1 MNARIY
7 LKFLIALLLFSVFTQ
22 GKCKKSSSNNP
33 ENWTRTFELRLTF
46 SQYLRNTN
54 TGDPRC
60 DIINTA
66 YCANSASDLMGCR
79 TCHWALPG
87 LQNRNLFTKS
97 LSTDSW
103 YGTISIYN
111 ADNGTSIGSVNL
123 GDPNQKNVKCN
134 VFGSFEGKIPD
145 GNIKIVVK
153 LFEPCFHTGY
163 CRGTIGGKYPRSIWY
178 WEGNVNSSAEHVKLD
193 LEINESA
200 IETIGL
206 C

>member
-79 TCHWALPG
+79 TCH
-87 LQNRNLFTKS
+87 
-97 LSTDSW
+97 
-103 YGTISIYN
+103 
-111 ADNGTSIGSVNL
+111 
-123 GDPNQKNVKCN
+123 
-134 VFGSFEGKIPD
+134 
-145 GNIKIVVK
+145 
-153 LFEPCFHTGY
+153 
-163 CRGTIGGKYPRSIWY
+163 
-178 WEGNVNSSAEHVKLD
+178 
-193 LEINESA
+193 
-200 IETIGL
+200 
-206 C
+206 